1 MKKLLTIS
9 LILIFGLTAF
19 AQNSN
24 VIVVANETPPSQD
37 YNLFY
42 VGAEAGVSSIN
53 NLSID
58 EGRSISPLTGFEIS
72 PVLGFRPFT
81 NTNIAFELN
90 VMIDSLEYI
99 SYDSGIQATDVI
111 FYTRAIT
118 PQFLAVY
125 TFGGGNVRPFAGLGM
140 GANFNALA
148 IEAKETASDGTL
160 ETVINNYDVST
171 SFSMVVKSGVKISI
185 PDSNFDVYALCRY
198 NVNMPNEIKFDNS
211 TIKSTMNASNLAA
224 AIGVTYNF

>member
-72 PVLGFRPFT
+72 PVLGFT
-81 NTNIAFELN
+81 
-90 VMIDSLEYI
+90 S
-99 SYDSGIQATDVI
+99 
-111 FYTRAIT
+111 
-118 PQFLAVY
+118 
-125 TFGGGNVRPFAGLGM
+125 
-140 GANFNALA
+140 
-148 IEAKETASDGTL
+148 ASPLLMRT
-160 ETVINNYDVST
+160 
-171 SFSMVVKSGVKISI
+171 KS
-185 PDSNFDVYALCRY
+185 A
-198 NVNMPNEIKFDNS
+198 
-211 TIKSTMNASNLAA
+211 
-224 AIGVTYNF
+224 